1 MLLHTRNNEHSVTR
15 VCVCV
20 CVCVCMRRLPAI
32 ITGAMSHWPAM
43 GAGDGSRAWNNLRY
57 LKSVAGL
64 RTVRIVT
71 MYEALEP
78 RSQPDVGRY
87 PLRLETATWT
97 TNGPSVS

>member
-64 RTVRIVT
+64 RTVRIAK

-78 RSQPDVGRY
+78 GSQ
-87 PLRLETATWT
+87 LTWAGT
-97 TNGPSVS
+97 R